1 MSIHTQLIRGFVAL
15 PVTAVLIVAG
25 LAMDPAAR
33 DEGLAPEGERLAT
46 VALPRTVDFHSMLPG
61 ALHIVRRVATPI
73 D

>member
-25 LAMDPAAR
+25 LAVDPAR
-33 DEGLAPEGERLAT
+33 DAGLPEGEGLAT